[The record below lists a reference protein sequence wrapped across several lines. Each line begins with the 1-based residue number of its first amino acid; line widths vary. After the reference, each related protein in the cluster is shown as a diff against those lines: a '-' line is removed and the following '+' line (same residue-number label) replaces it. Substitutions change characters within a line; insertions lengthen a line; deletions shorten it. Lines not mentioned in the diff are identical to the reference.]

1 MIMLFS
7 IGPSVT
13 ATSPRPV
20 RPLSQAG
27 TASSVETSPRISTA
41 ETSGETATGIFT
53 STSTAVLNVDAAAAA
68 VLGEAQQP
76 VYQMLSMEELV
87 LKTVKEKESIFEYH
101 AIKTHVFFQNALN
114 W

>member
-1 MIMLFS
+1 M
-7 IGPSVT
+7 
-13 ATSPRPV
+13 
-20 RPLSQAG
+20 
-27 TASSVETSPRISTA
+27 
-41 ETSGETATGIFT
+41 
-53 STSTAVLNVDAAAAA
+53 DAAAAA